1 MNYIT
6 DFETSGYS
14 VLKINKNQTR
24 CEAKYN
30 MGMWYLKIFGLC

>member
-14 VLKINKNQTR
+14 VLKINNNQTR

-30 MGMWYLKIFGLC
+30 MWYLKIFALC